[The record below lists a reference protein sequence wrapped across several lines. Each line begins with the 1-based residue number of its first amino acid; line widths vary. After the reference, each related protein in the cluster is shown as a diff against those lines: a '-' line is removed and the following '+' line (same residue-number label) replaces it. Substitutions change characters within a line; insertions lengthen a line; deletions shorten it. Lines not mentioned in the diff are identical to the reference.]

1 MGYVAGWIYSRETIS
16 PFLSES
22 MLRNAYVLVAR
33 FNKRAGRGNAIWR
46 DLEHAYRYLVGIPQR
61 RVRAYIVHA
70 RTSKASREEV
80 ALGSGNDGAN
90 SAITEARTPRGF
102 GTRLD
107 RPLLEYSR
115 SIVFLWRIDENVDD
129 DRSCAKFSKSSL

>member
-1 MGYVAGWIYSRETIS
+1 MNLYHVDL
-16 PFLSES
+16 F
-22 MLRNAYVLVAR
+22 LRNNFPVPLGIDLRNNTYVLVAR
-33 FNKRAGRGNAIWR
+33 FNKRAGRGNLWR
-46 DLEHAYRYLVGIPQR
+46 DLEHAFLYLVGILQR
-61 RVRAYIVHA
+61 RVRAYIHRTRSA
-70 RTSKASREEV
+70 WTSKASRGEV

-115 SIVFLWRIDENVDD
+115 SIVFLR
-129 DRSCAKFSKSSL
+129 

>member
-1 MGYVAGWIYSRETIS
+1 M
-16 PFLSES
+16 
-22 MLRNAYVLVAR
+22 AR
-33 FNKRAGRGNAIWR
+33 FGT
-46 DLEHAYRYLVGIPQR
+46 
-61 RVRAYIVHA
+61 RVPVSRWYTVEASSVVCARTYIHTYIRTYVRTYVHRTRSA
-70 RTSKASREEV
+70 WTSKASREEV

-115 SIVFLWRIDENVDD
+115 SIVFSFGESMKTQATIGLAPISIAQNFFQ
-129 DRSCAKFSKSSL
+129 KFFLNFVGI